1 MAGEGTRWRGLL
13 RTRWAELRTAAT
25 GIDPGLVRLR
35 LATGALLSIV
45 LALALAVTL
54 QRLSGE
60 QPTVVIMAAV
70 LAMVSNIA
78 VNETAVERVRVTT
91 ALLVLPA
98 TAAVALGTVLAPH
111 RLLADA
117 VFVAIMV
124 GGVYI
129 RRFGPRGFAIG
140 MAAVMAYFFSQFLGA
155 QVSALPWL
163 VLTAAF
169 GVGSAWLVRG
179 FLFAEKPEQTLER
192 LVRAFR
198 ARVHALIFVVAEL
211 LDEEDEDTEDARR
224 AVGRRRTRLNETALL
239 IAEHLERRDEEG
251 ELEVYII
258 DAELAAERLADTAR
272 YLVVTSGRP
281 PDALRCPLLAAL
293 RSLGAAT
300 ATGTAPARVPA
311 LLEAAQRRVAPLVDR
326 VEGLGDDGQRV
337 AFAVAR
343 LADALVE
350 GRKHH
355 PTAPADEPS
364 EPAGATTGMTATGT
378 VATGDAA
385 TGDAATGDAATGHA
399 ATGHAATGHAATGH
413 AATGHAATGDA
424 AKDDTVTG
432 GPATGDRAA
441 EPDDEAVKPGLA
453 LTTRQAV
460 QVGVA
465 TSLAI
470 VGGELISPS
479 RWYWAVIAAFVVFAG
494 TSSRGDVLTRGRDR
508 VIGTVGGVI
517 AGMALAFVVDGAV
530 VPTLVLLLVCLFLAI
545 YTVRISPGLLAF
557 WITALLALLYGLIG
571 QFSVETLVLRIEET
585 AIGATLGMLAG
596 FLILPTGTR
605 EAFGTALDEVVDATY
620 AVLDAAVERI
630 LGRPVAVAPVE
641 LARDLDAAL
650 GVLRQRA
657 HPLDNPLPR
666 RRGRSSYARAVRV
679 FTAVDHYV
687 RLLARISDVA
697 RDPEWA
703 ETLLPAV
710 AQIRTNV
717 DGLRALLMHVD
728 GPEVISAERAVDQA
742 EAHAAHH
749 PEPELRRQ
757 LLVATRLLRRMDQAV
772 YGFAVDL
779 GAPQPEAAQA

>member
-1 MAGEGTRWRGLL
+1 MAGQGARWRGLW
-13 RTRWAELRTAAT
+13 RTRWAELRTTAT

-45 LALALAVTL
+45 LALALAVAL

-78 VNETAVERVRVTT
+78 VNETAVERLRVTT
-91 ALLVLPA
+91 ALLLLPA

-198 ARVHALIFVVAEL
+198 ARVHTLIFVVAEL
-211 LDEEDEDTEDARR
+211 LDEEDEDTQDALR

-350 GRKHH
+350 GCKHH

-364 EPAGATTGMTATGT
+364 EPAPDASIATTAIGTAGS
-378 VATGDAA
+378 
-385 TGDAATGDAATGHA
+385 
-399 ATGHAATGHAATGH
+399 
-413 AATGHAATGDA
+413 GDA
-424 AKDDTVTG
+424 AKDDTGTDG
-432 GPATGDRAA
+432 SATGDRAA

-453 LTTRQAV
+453 LSTRQAV

-508 VIGTVGGVI
+508 VIGTVGGVV

-585 AIGATLGMLAG
+585 AIGAALGILAG

-620 AVLDAAVERI
+620 AVLDAAVDRI

-697 RDPEWA
+697 RAPDWA

>member
-1 MAGEGTRWRGLL
+1 
-13 RTRWAELRTAAT
+13 
-25 GIDPGLVRLR
+25 
-35 LATGALLSIV
+35 
-45 LALALAVTL
+45 
-54 QRLSGE
+54 
-60 QPTVVIMAAV
+60 
-70 LAMVSNIA
+70 
-78 VNETAVERVRVTT
+78 
-91 ALLVLPA
+91 
-98 TAAVALGTVLAPH
+98 
-111 RLLADA
+111 
-117 VFVAIMV
+117 
-124 GGVYI
+124 
-129 RRFGPRGFAIG
+129 
-140 MAAVMAYFFSQFLGA
+140 
-155 QVSALPWL
+155 
-163 VLTAAF
+163 
-169 GVGSAWLVRG
+169 
-179 FLFAEKPEQTLER
+179 
-192 LVRAFR
+192 
-198 ARVHALIFVVAEL
+198 
-211 LDEEDEDTEDARR
+211 
-224 AVGRRRTRLNETALL
+224 
-239 IAEHLERRDEEG
+239 
-251 ELEVYII
+251 
-258 DAELAAERLADTAR
+258 
-272 YLVVTSGRP
+272 VTSGRP

-364 EPAGATTGMTATGT
+364 EPAPGTSIATTAIGTAGS
-378 VATGDAA
+378 GDS
-385 TGDAATGDAATGHA
+385 
-399 ATGHAATGHAATGH
+399 
-413 AATGHAATGDA
+413 
-424 AKDDTVTG
+424 AKDDTGTG
-432 GPATGDRAA
+432 GSATGDRAA

-453 LTTRQAV
+453 LSTRQAV

-508 VIGTVGGVI
+508 VIGTVGGVV

-530 VPTLVLLLVCLFLAI
+530 VPTLLLHVCLFLAI

-585 AIGATLGMLAG
+585 AIGAALGILAG

-605 EAFGTALDEVVDATY
+605 EAFGTALDEVVAATY
-620 AVLDAAVERI
+620 AVLDASVDRV

-650 GVLRQRA
+650 GVLRKRA

-697 RDPEWA
+697 RAPDWA

-749 PEPELRRQ
+749 AEPELRRQ

>member
-1 MAGEGTRWRGLL
+1 VADAGTRWRGLW

-35 LATGALLSIV
+35 LAAGALLSIV

-54 QRLSGE
+54 QRLTGE

-78 VNETAVERVRVTT
+78 VNEAAVERIRVTT

-98 TAAVALGTVLAPH
+98 TTAVALGTVLAPH
-111 RLLADA
+111 RIVADV

-124 GGVYI
+124 AAVYI

-155 QVSALPWL
+155 QVDALPWL

-179 FLFAEKPEQTLER
+179 YLLAEKPEQTLER

-198 ARVHALIFVVAEL
+198 ARVHTLIFAVAEL
-211 LDEEDEDTEDARR
+211 LDEEDEDTEDERR
-224 AVGRRRTRLNETALL
+224 EVGRRRTRLNETALL
-239 IAEHLERRDEEG
+239 IAEHLERRDEER
-251 ELEVYII
+251 ELEVYVI

-293 RSLGAAT
+293 RALGAAT

-311 LLEAAQRRVAPLVDR
+311 LLEAAQHRVAPLVDE

-337 AFAVAR
+337 AFAVTR

-355 PTAPADEPS
+355 PTAPAD
-364 EPAGATTGMTATGT
+364 
-378 VATGDAA
+378 DAA
-385 TGDAATGDAATGHA
+385 PTT
-399 ATGHAATGHAATGH
+399 
-413 AATGHAATGDA
+413 
-424 AKDDTVTG
+424 DDEN
-432 GPATGDRAA
+432 A
-441 EPDDEAVKPGLA
+441 EPDADAARPGLA

-470 VGGELISPS
+470 IGGELLSPS
-479 RWYWAVIAAFVVFAG
+479 RWYWAVIAAFIVFAG

-508 VIGTVGGVI
+508 VIGTIGGVV

-530 VPTLVLLLVCLFLAI
+530 VPTLVLLLICLFLAI
-545 YTVRISPGLLAF
+545 YTARVSPGLLAF
-557 WITALLALLYGLIG
+557 WITAVLALLYGLIG

-585 AIGATLGMLAG
+585 AIGAALGMLAG

-605 EAFGTALDEVVDATY
+605 EAFGTALDDVVAATY
-620 AVLDAAVERI
+620 AVLDASVDRV

-650 GVLRQRA
+650 GVLRKRA

-697 RDPEWA
+697 RAPDWSD
-703 ETLLPAV
+703 TLLPAV
-710 AQIRTNV
+710 ERIRTNV
-717 DGLRALLMHVD
+717 DGLRALLMHTE
-728 GPEVISAERAVDQA
+728 GPEVVSAERAVDQA
-742 EAHAAHH
+742 EAHAAHR

-779 GAPQPEAAQA
+779 GAPQPEAAAAA

>member
-1 MAGEGTRWRGLL
+1 VAGEGTRWRGLL

-45 LALALAVTL
+45 LALALAVAL
-54 QRLSGE
+54 QRVSGE

-198 ARVHALIFVVAEL
+198 ARVHTLIFVVAEL

-343 LADALVE
+343 LADALAE

-364 EPAGATTGMTATGT
+364 EPAPDATIATTATGT
-378 VATGDAA
+378 TATGTTATGDA
-385 TGDAATGDAATGHA
+385 G
-399 ATGHAATGHAATGH
+399 
-413 AATGHAATGDA
+413 
-424 AKDDTVTG
+424 KDDTVTG
-432 GPATGDRAA
+432 GSATGDGAA
-441 EPDDEAVKPGLA
+441 EPEDVAVKPGHA

-508 VIGTVGGVI
+508 VIGTVGGVV

-585 AIGATLGMLAG
+585 AIGAALGMLAG

-697 RDPEWA
+697 RAPDWA

>member
-1 MAGEGTRWRGLL
+1 
-13 RTRWAELRTAAT
+13 
-25 GIDPGLVRLR
+25 
-35 LATGALLSIV
+35 
-45 LALALAVTL
+45 
-54 QRLSGE
+54 
-60 QPTVVIMAAV
+60 
-70 LAMVSNIA
+70 
-78 VNETAVERVRVTT
+78 
-91 ALLVLPA
+91 
-98 TAAVALGTVLAPH
+98 
-111 RLLADA
+111 
-117 VFVAIMV
+117 
-124 GGVYI
+124 
-129 RRFGPRGFAIG
+129 
-140 MAAVMAYFFSQFLGA
+140 
-155 QVSALPWL
+155 
-163 VLTAAF
+163 
-169 GVGSAWLVRG
+169 
-179 FLFAEKPEQTLER
+179 
-192 LVRAFR
+192 VRAFR
-198 ARVHALIFVVAEL
+198 ARVHTLIFVVAEL
-211 LDEEDEDTEDARR
+211 LDEEDEDTEHARR

-239 IAEHLERRDEEG
+239 IAELLERRDEEG

-364 EPAGATTGMTATGT
+364 EPAPDASIATTAIGTAGS
-378 VATGDAA
+378 GDAA
-385 TGDAATGDAATGHA
+385 TGDTVTG
-399 ATGHAATGHAATGH
+399 
-413 AATGHAATGDA
+413 
-424 AKDDTVTG
+424 DTVTG
-432 GPATGDRAA
+432 DTVTGDTATGDTATGDTATGDRAA
-441 EPDDEAVKPGLA
+441 EPDGEAVKPGLA
-453 LTTRQAV
+453 LSTRQAV

-508 VIGTVGGVI
+508 VIGTVGGVV

-585 AIGATLGMLAG
+585 AIGAALGMLAG

-657 HPLDNPLPR
+657 YPLDNPLPR

-697 RDPEWA
+697 RAPDWA

>member
-1 MAGEGTRWRGLL
+1 VAGEGTRWRGLL

-45 LALALAVTL
+45 LALALAITL
-54 QRLSGE
+54 QRFSGE

-78 VNETAVERVRVTT
+78 VNETAIERVRVTT

-111 RLLADA
+111 RLLADL
-117 VFVAIMV
+117 VFVVIMV

-198 ARVHALIFVVAEL
+198 ARVHTLIFAVAEL

-224 AVGRRRTRLNETALL
+224 EVGRRRTRLNETALL
-239 IAEHLERRDEEG
+239 IAENLERRDEEG

-300 ATGTAPARVPA
+300 ATGTAPTRVPA
-311 LLEAAQRRVAPLVDR
+311 LLEAAQRRVAPLVDQ

-343 LADALVE
+343 LADALAE

-355 PTAPADEPS
+355 PTAPADDFPDGTD
-364 EPAGATTGMTATGT
+364 AATGK
-378 VATGDAA
+378 TGDAA
-385 TGDAATGDAATGHA
+385 PTDAATGTATAGTTAATSAASTGTAATGA
-399 ATGHAATGHAATGH
+399 AAV
-413 AATGHAATGDA
+413 DA
-424 AKDDTVTG
+424 AKDDAARDATATG
-432 GPATGDRAA
+432 GPASGDGAA
-441 EPDDEAVKPGLA
+441 EADDGEAVQPGLA
-453 LTTRQAV
+453 LTTRQAI

-508 VIGTVGGVI
+508 VIGTIGGVV

-585 AIGATLGMLAG
+585 AIGAALGMLAG

-620 AVLDAAVERI
+620 AVLDAAVDRI

-697 RDPEWA
+697 RAPDWA

-710 AQIRTNV
+710 GQIRTNV

-772 YGFAVDL
+772 YGFAIDL

>member
-1 MAGEGTRWRGLL
+1 VAGEGTRWRGLL

-45 LALALAVTL
+45 LALALAVAL

-78 VNETAVERVRVTT
+78 VNETAVERLRVTT

-198 ARVHALIFVVAEL
+198 ARVHTLIFVVAEL
-211 LDEEDEDTEDARR
+211 LDEEDEDTEHARR

-239 IAEHLERRDEEG
+239 IAELLERRDEEG

-364 EPAGATTGMTATGT
+364 EPAPDASIATTAIGTAGS
-378 VATGDAA
+378 
-385 TGDAATGDAATGHA
+385 GDAATGHA
-399 ATGHAATGHAATGH
+399 VTG
-413 AATGHAATGDA
+413 
-424 AKDDTVTG
+424 DTVTG
-432 GPATGDRAA
+432 HAVTGHAVTGDTVTGDTATGATATGDRAA
-441 EPDDEAVKPGLA
+441 EPDGEAVKPGLA
-453 LTTRQAV
+453 LSTRQAV

-508 VIGTVGGVI
+508 VIGTVGGVV

-585 AIGATLGMLAG
+585 AIGAALGMLAG

-657 HPLDNPLPR
+657 YPLDNPLPR

-697 RDPEWA
+697 RDPDWA

-717 DGLRALLMHVD
+717 DGLRALLVHVD

>member
-45 LALALAVTL
+45 LALALAVAL
-54 QRLSGE
+54 QRVSGE

-78 VNETAVERVRVTT
+78 VNETAVERLRVTT
-91 ALLVLPA
+91 ALLLLPA

-198 ARVHALIFVVAEL
+198 ARVHTLIFVVAEL
-211 LDEEDEDTEDARR
+211 LDEEDEDTQDALR

-364 EPAGATTGMTATGT
+364 EPAPDATIATPAIGTAGS
-378 VATGDAA
+378 GDA
-385 TGDAATGDAATGHA
+385 TKDDT
-399 ATGHAATGHAATGH
+399 
-413 AATGHAATGDA
+413 
-424 AKDDTVTG
+424 AKDDTGSG
-432 GPATGDRAA
+432 GSATGDRAA

-453 LTTRQAV
+453 LSTRQAV

-508 VIGTVGGVI
+508 VIGTVGGVV

-697 RDPEWA
+697 RAPDWA

>member
-1 MAGEGTRWRGLL
+1 MAGQGARWRGLW
-13 RTRWAELRTAAT
+13 RTRWAELRTTAT

-78 VNETAVERVRVTT
+78 VNETAVERLRVTT

-179 FLFAEKPEQTLER
+179 FLFAEKPERTLER

-198 ARVHALIFVVAEL
+198 ARVHTLIFVVAEL
-211 LDEEDEDTEDARR
+211 LDEEDEDTQDALR

-239 IAEHLERRDEEG
+239 IAEHLERSDEEG

-364 EPAGATTGMTATGT
+364 EPAPDATIATPAIGTAGS
-378 VATGDAA
+378 GDA
-385 TGDAATGDAATGHA
+385 TKDDT
-399 ATGHAATGHAATGH
+399 
-413 AATGHAATGDA
+413 
-424 AKDDTVTG
+424 AKDDTGSG
-432 GPATGDRAA
+432 GSATGDRAA

-453 LTTRQAV
+453 LSTRQAV

-508 VIGTVGGVI
+508 VIGTVGGVV

-585 AIGATLGMLAG
+585 AIGAALGMLAG

-620 AVLDAAVERI
+620 AVLDAAVDRI

-657 HPLDNPLPR
+657 YPLDNPLPR

-697 RDPEWA
+697 RAPDWA

>member
-1 MAGEGTRWRGLL
+1 L

-78 VNETAVERVRVTT
+78 VNETAVERLRVTT
-91 ALLVLPA
+91 ALLLLPA

-198 ARVHALIFVVAEL
+198 ARVHTLIFVVAEL

-364 EPAGATTGMTATGT
+364 EPAPDASIATTAIGTAGS
-378 VATGDAA
+378 
-385 TGDAATGDAATGHA
+385 
-399 ATGHAATGHAATGH
+399 
-413 AATGHAATGDA
+413 GDA
-424 AKDDTVTG
+424 AKDDTGTG
-432 GPATGDRAA
+432 GSATGDRAA

-453 LTTRQAV
+453 LSTRQAV

-508 VIGTVGGVI
+508 VIGTVGGVV

-585 AIGATLGMLAG
+585 AIGAALGILAG

-620 AVLDAAVERI
+620 AVLDAAVDRI

-697 RDPEWA
+697 RAPDWA

-749 PEPELRRQ
+749 AEPELRRQ

>member
-1 MAGEGTRWRGLL
+1 L

-78 VNETAVERVRVTT
+78 VNETAVERLRVTT
-91 ALLVLPA
+91 ALLLLPA

-198 ARVHALIFVVAEL
+198 ARVHTLIFVVAEL

-239 IAEHLERRDEEG
+239 IAEHLEGRDEEG

-364 EPAGATTGMTATGT
+364 EPAPDASIATTAIGTAGS
-378 VATGDAA
+378 
-385 TGDAATGDAATGHA
+385 
-399 ATGHAATGHAATGH
+399 
-413 AATGHAATGDA
+413 GDA
-424 AKDDTVTG
+424 AKDDTGTG
-432 GPATGDRAA
+432 GSATGDRAT

-453 LTTRQAV
+453 LSTRQAV

-585 AIGATLGMLAG
+585 AIGAALGMLAG

-620 AVLDAAVERI
+620 AVLDAAVDRI

-697 RDPEWA
+697 RAPDWA

-749 PEPELRRQ
+749 AEPELRRQ

>member
-1 MAGEGTRWRGLL
+1 MAGQGARWRGLW

-45 LALALAVTL
+45 LALALAVAL

-78 VNETAVERVRVTT
+78 VNETAVERLRVTT

-198 ARVHALIFVVAEL
+198 ARVHTLIFVVAEL

-239 IAEHLERRDEEG
+239 IAELLERRDEEG

-364 EPAGATTGMTATGT
+364 EPAGA
-378 VATGDAA
+378 A

-413 AATGHAATGDA
+413 AVTGHAATGHA
-424 AKDDTVTG
+424 VTG
-432 GPATGDRAA
+432 HAATGARGHRRHGHRR
-441 EPDDEAVKPGLA
+441 PGH
-453 LTTRQAV
+453 R
-460 QVGVA
+460 
-465 TSLAI
+465 
-470 VGGELISPS
+470 
-479 RWYWAVIAAFVVFAG
+479 
-494 TSSRGDVLTRGRDR
+494 
-508 VIGTVGGVI
+508 
-517 AGMALAFVVDGAV
+517 
-530 VPTLVLLLVCLFLAI
+530 
-545 YTVRISPGLLAF
+545 
-557 WITALLALLYGLIG
+557 
-571 QFSVETLVLRIEET
+571 
-585 AIGATLGMLAG
+585 
-596 FLILPTGTR
+596 
-605 EAFGTALDEVVDATY
+605 
-620 AVLDAAVERI
+620 
-630 LGRPVAVAPVE
+630 
-641 LARDLDAAL
+641 
-650 GVLRQRA
+650 
-657 HPLDNPLPR
+657 
-666 RRGRSSYARAVRV
+666 
-679 FTAVDHYV
+679 
-687 RLLARISDVA
+687 
-697 RDPEWA
+697 
-703 ETLLPAV
+703 
-710 AQIRTNV
+710 
-717 DGLRALLMHVD
+717 
-728 GPEVISAERAVDQA
+728 
-742 EAHAAHH
+742 
-749 PEPELRRQ
+749 
-757 LLVATRLLRRMDQAV
+757 
-772 YGFAVDL
+772 
-779 GAPQPEAAQA
+779 

>member
-1 MAGEGTRWRGLL
+1 VAGQGARWRGLL
-13 RTRWAELRTAAT
+13 RTRWAELRTTAT

-78 VNETAVERVRVTT
+78 VNETAVERLRVTT

-111 RLLADA
+111 RVLADV

-124 GGVYI
+124 AGVYI

-198 ARVHALIFVVAEL
+198 ARVHTLIFVVAEL
-211 LDEEDEDTEDARR
+211 LDEEDEDTEDALR

-364 EPAGATTGMTATGT
+364 EPAPDASIATTAIGTAGS
-378 VATGDAA
+378 
-385 TGDAATGDAATGHA
+385 
-399 ATGHAATGHAATGH
+399 
-413 AATGHAATGDA
+413 GDA
-424 AKDDTVTG
+424 AKDDTGTG
-432 GPATGDRAA
+432 GSATGDRAA

-453 LTTRQAV
+453 LSTRQAV

-508 VIGTVGGVI
+508 VIGTVGGVV

-585 AIGATLGMLAG
+585 AIGAALGMLAG

-657 HPLDNPLPR
+657 YPLDNPLPR

-697 RDPEWA
+697 RAPDWA

>member
-1 MAGEGTRWRGLL
+1 MAGQGTRWRGLW

-35 LATGALLSIV
+35 LATGALLSIA
-45 LALALAVTL
+45 LALALAVGL
-54 QRLSGE
+54 QQLTDE

-78 VNETAVERVRVTT
+78 VNETAIGRIRVTT

-117 VFVAIMV
+117 VFVVIMMA
-124 GGVYI
+124 GVYI

-169 GVGSAWLVRG
+169 GVGAALLVRG
-179 FLFAEKPEQTLER
+179 YLFAEKPEHTLER

-198 ARVHALIFVVAEL
+198 ARVHNLIFAVAEL
-211 LDEEDEDTEDARR
+211 LDEEDDDSESARR
-224 AVGRRRTRLNETALL
+224 EVGRRRTRLNETALL
-239 IAEHLERRDEEG
+239 IAELLERQDEQG
-251 ELEVYII
+251 DLEVYVI

-281 PDALRCPLLAAL
+281 PDELRCPLLAAL
-293 RSLGAAT
+293 RALGAAT
-300 ATGTAPARVPA
+300 ATGTAPTRVPA
-311 LLEAAQRRVAPLVDR
+311 LLEAAQQRVAPLVDR
-326 VEGLGDDGQRV
+326 VEGLGDDAQRV
-337 AFAVAR
+337 AFAAAR
-343 LADALVE
+343 LADALAE

-355 PTAPADEPS
+355 PTTPADDQLH
-364 EPAGATTGMTATGT
+364 ATTDTAPPADG
-378 VATGDAA
+378 GDEGLRPGPVEQPAA
-385 TGDAATGDAATGHA
+385 
-399 ATGHAATGHAATGH
+399 
-413 AATGHAATGDA
+413 
-424 AKDDTVTG
+424 
-432 GPATGDRAA
+432 R
-441 EPDDEAVKPGLA
+441 GLA
-453 LTTRQAV
+453 LPTRQTI

-470 VGGELISPS
+470 IGGELLSPS

-508 VIGTVGGVI
+508 VIGTIGGVI
-517 AGMALAFVVDGAV
+517 AGMALAFVVNGAL

-545 YTVRISPGLLAF
+545 YTVRLSPGLLAF
-557 WITALLALLYGLIG
+557 WITAVLALLYGLIG
-571 QFSVETLVLRIEET
+571 QFSIETLVLRVEET

-596 FLILPTGTR
+596 FLILPMGTR
-605 EAFGTALDEVVDATY
+605 DAFGTALHAVVESAY
-620 AVLDAAVERI
+620 AVLDAAVDRI
-630 LGRPVAVAPVE
+630 LGRPVAVAPLE
-641 LARDLDAAL
+641 LARDLDSAL

-657 HPLDNPLPR
+657 SPLDNPLPR

-679 FTAVDHYV
+679 YTAVDHYV
-687 RLLARISDVA
+687 RLLARLSDTA
-697 RDPEWA
+697 RAPDWA
-703 ETLLPAV
+703 DTLLPAV
-710 AQIRTNV
+710 DQIRTNL
-717 DGLRALLMHVD
+717 DGLRALLMHTD

-742 EAHAAHH
+742 EAYVAHS
-749 PEPELRRQ
+749 PDPELRRQ
-757 LLVATRLLRRMDQAV
+757 LLVAARLLRRMDQAV
-772 YGFAVDL
+772 YGFALDL
-779 GAPQPEAAQA
+779 GVPEPDTAPAATPPAPPAGAPARRP

>member
-1 MAGEGTRWRGLL
+1 MAGQGARWRGLL
-13 RTRWAELRTAAT
+13 RTRWAELRTTAT

-78 VNETAVERVRVTT
+78 VNETAVERLRVTT
-91 ALLVLPA
+91 ALLLLPA

-198 ARVHALIFVVAEL
+198 ARVHTLIFVVAEL
-211 LDEEDEDTEDARR
+211 LDEEDEDTQDALR

-239 IAEHLERRDEEG
+239 IAEHLECRDEEG

-364 EPAGATTGMTATGT
+364 EPAPDASIATTAIGTAGS
-378 VATGDAA
+378 
-385 TGDAATGDAATGHA
+385 
-399 ATGHAATGHAATGH
+399 
-413 AATGHAATGDA
+413 GDA
-424 AKDDTVTG
+424 AKDGTGTG
-432 GPATGDRAA
+432 GSATGDRAA

-453 LTTRQAV
+453 LSTRQAV

-494 TSSRGDVLTRGRDR
+494 TSSRGDVLTRGVDR
-508 VIGTVGGVI
+508 VLGTIGGVV

-530 VPTLVLLLVCLFLAI
+530 VPSLVLLLLCLFLAI
-545 YTVRISPGLLAF
+545 YTVRVSPGLMAF
-557 WITALLALLYGLIG
+557 WITAVLALLYGLIG
-571 QFSVETLVLRIEET
+571 QFSIETLVLRVEET
-585 AIGATLGMLAG
+585 AVGAALGMLAG
-596 FLILPTGTR
+596 FLILPAGTR
-605 EAFGTALDEVVDATY
+605 DAFGKALDAVVDAAH
-620 AVLDAAVERI
+620 AVLDAAVDRI
-630 LGRPVAVAPVE
+630 LGRPVAVAPVD

-650 GVLRQRA
+650 GVLRQRSQ
-657 HPLDNPLPR
+657 PLDNPLPH

-679 FTAVDHYV
+679 YTAVDHYA
-687 RLLARISDVA
+687 RMLARISDTA
-697 RDPEWA
+697 RAPDWA
-703 ETLLPAV
+703 EDLTPAV
-710 AQIRTNV
+710 ARIRSNL
-717 DGLRALLMHVD
+717 DGLRALLMHTD
-728 GPEVISAERAVDQA
+728 GPEVISAESAVDRA
-742 EAHAAHH
+742 EAHAAHN
-749 PEPELRRQ
+749 PDPELRRQ
-757 LLVATRLLRRMDQAV
+757 LLVAARLLRRMDQAV
-772 YGFAVDL
+772 YGFAIDL
-779 GAPQPEAAQA
+779 GAPQPESAPADARPAA

>member
-1 MAGEGTRWRGLL
+1 L

-45 LALALAVTL
+45 LALALAVAL

-78 VNETAVERVRVTT
+78 VNETAVERLRVTT

-198 ARVHALIFVVAEL
+198 ARVHTLIFVVAEL
-211 LDEEDEDTEDARR
+211 LDEEDEDTEHARR

-239 IAEHLERRDEEG
+239 IAELLERRDEEG

-364 EPAGATTGMTATGT
+364 EPAPDASIATTAIGTAGS
-378 VATGDAA
+378 GDAA
-385 TGDAATGDAATGHA
+385 TGDTVTG
-399 ATGHAATGHAATGH
+399 
-413 AATGHAATGDA
+413 
-424 AKDDTVTG
+424 DTVTG
-432 GPATGDRAA
+432 DTVTGDTVTGDTATGDRAA
-441 EPDDEAVKPGLA
+441 EPDGEAVKPGLA
-453 LTTRQAV
+453 LSTRQAV

-508 VIGTVGGVI
+508 VIGTVGGVV

-585 AIGATLGMLAG
+585 AIGAALGMLAG

-657 HPLDNPLPR
+657 YPLDNPLPR

-697 RDPEWA
+697 RDPDWA